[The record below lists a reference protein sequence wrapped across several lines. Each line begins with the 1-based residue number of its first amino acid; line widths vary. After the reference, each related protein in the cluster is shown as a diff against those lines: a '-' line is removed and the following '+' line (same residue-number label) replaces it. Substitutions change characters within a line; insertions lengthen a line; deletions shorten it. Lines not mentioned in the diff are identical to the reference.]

1 MRSTWHRHSAKVKKS
16 KTRTINNN
24 IEEHNCGCVQAGL
37 TKDFVKAHFVG
48 HGGQHWAH
56 TFRRIGRG
64 LEDWRMIGR
73 GLEDWM
79 RLEEEVAIGCEWMLD
94 RFSIDVSIEF

>member
-1 MRSTWHRHSAKVKKS
+1 MRSMWHRHGAKVKKS

-64 LEDWRMIGR
+64 LEDR
-73 GLEDWM
+73 L
-79 RLEEEVAIGCEWMLD
+79 RLEEEVPIGCEWIMLD
-94 RFSIDVSIEF
+94 RFSTDASIEF